1 MCWKLTSLTL
11 CFFFISFLIRSS
23 IIHFYFS
30 SVFLLSPPVRSSRA
44 PFLPEPFNT
53 DVVHGVRPDQMP
65 YHPVPRF
72 IDFEDELAGALHLLF
87 ADEESDL
94 VGPYALLSDHDMR

>member
-1 MCWKLTSLTL
+1 
-11 CFFFISFLIRSS
+11 
-23 IIHFYFS
+23 
-30 SVFLLSPPVRSSRA
+30 
-44 PFLPEPFNT
+44 
-53 DVVHGVRPDQMP
+53 MP

-72 IDFEDELAGALHLLF
+72 IDFEEELAGALHLLF